1 MVNTHA
7 VHYSQTLRWIIISLV
22 NTTQVVPEEFDEWI
36 LKNVATWYVRNS
48 VSLEIKNEN
57 S

>member
-36 LKNVATWYVRNS
+36 LKNVAASYVCNS